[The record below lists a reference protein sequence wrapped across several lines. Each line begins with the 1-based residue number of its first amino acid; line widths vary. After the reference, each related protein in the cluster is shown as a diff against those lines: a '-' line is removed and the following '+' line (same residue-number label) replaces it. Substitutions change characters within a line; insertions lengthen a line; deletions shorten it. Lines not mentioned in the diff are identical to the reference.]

1 MSLIGAVL
9 KGTKEFK
16 KQIQKANS
24 KSFSKV
30 CPCPGNSRRS

>member
-9 KGTKEFK
+9 KGTKEDKEFK
-16 KQIQKANS
+16 KANS